1 MQKNRLRQCSVKATY
16 NSVARKI
23 LALSFILF
31 SCCGCVAVSQEGTLD
46 PVNPETMQ
54 VNPDPTEDNE
64 NKIKEMKRE
73 IEYNLQYL
81 NSLLEIMDKGFSL
94 L

>member
-31 SCCGCVAVSQEGTLD
+31 SCCGCVAVAQEETQD
-46 PVNPETMQ
+46 PVT
-54 VNPDPTEDNE
+54 PDQTKFNE
-64 NKIKEMKRE
+64 NEIKE
-73 IEYNLQYL
+73 IEDKLQQL
-81 NSLLEIMDKGFSL
+81 NSLVEFINKHL
-94 L
+94 LVFGSD

>member
-31 SCCGCVAVSQEGTLD
+31 SCCGCVAVAQEETTD
-46 PVNPETMQ
+46 PVS
-54 VNPDPTEDNE
+54 PDQTEDNE
-64 NKIKEMKRE
+64 NKNKEMKWE
-73 IEYNLQYL
+73 IEYNLHQL
-81 NSLLEIMDKGFSL
+81 NRFLEIMDKGFL
-94 L
+94 PFGNN